1 MADLVVPEL
10 AAAQLTYHL
19 RMAAGFAA
27 AGEVRECASEAALAW
42 TVLSLYGGVDAD
54 AGDLPSLRVAGV
66 SDAQWDSVLRRTQA
80 LALELQAHFVSEGQY
95 ATAAIYEA
103 VGDAVPGAVVR
114 LRQRS

>member
-1 MADLVVPEL
+1 MADLVVPAL
-10 AAAQLTYHL
+10 AAVQLAYHL

-27 AGEVRECASEAALAW
+27 GGEVRECASEAALAW

-54 AGDLPSLRVAGV
+54 AGDLPGIRVAGV

-103 VGDAVPGAVVR
+103 VGVAVPGALDG
-114 LRQRS
+114 LRRRS